1 MDRMVL
7 FSIMGSSLFL
17 KNTQRVEGET
27 LASPAIL
34 ETELAVK
41 PISLTR
47 LKLDRR
53 REQGFLFGRLWF
65 S

>member
-1 MDRMVL
+1 
-7 FSIMGSSLFL
+7 LFL

-53 REQGFLFGRLWF
+53 REQGFYFGRLWF